1 MKLSII
7 VVSYNEAEYLS
18 GCLNSILNQNVNFD
32 YEIIIGDDGS
42 SDNSLEIIKEYESN
56 YPNISHFV
64 QERPKDLKIK
74 DIIPSVRVSA
84 VIFRAME
91 IAQGEYINVISADDC
106 FLGKNKFQSAVE
118 FLDLHRSWAAYA
130 SSFMLLYPDGR
141 SERVD
146 FNDKGR
152 FGFWDGRYIHIS
164 CFVFRSFK
172 GTQFLLDDIIDDCGL
187 RYSIVM
193 RGKIKYSNEVEFTY
207 RQRNSSIMHSDKHD
221 ALDIMEMLMFQV
233 ILNKAL
239 PSFGKIL
246 PFIRLRNLNYKMF
259 SLPFLRLYKKRGT
272 FDLTAIKKYT
282 DYSFSKKNSV
292 LKALVYPNNF
302 SSKVL
307 LCYFRSRISILRLL
321 RRGLD
326 VSRPEA
332 LRIKSAGSFS
342 EKKLPVSLSYLKKK
356 KRYTYMAGEGLI
368 EKGLGGD
375 TVLNPS
381 LLLESGGSYW
391 KIKEFLAGESFA
403 FKAKIEG
410 VFDEFEILLCE
421 KIDSEY
427 KILAKKRFKTKTIK
441 NKKAAFVIWTREHF
455 PMFIF
460 LALDKIRR
468 K

>member
-18 GCLNSILNQNVNFD
+18 ECLNSILNQNVNFD

-42 SDNSLEIIKEYESN
+42 SDNSLEIIRDYESK

-64 QERPKDLKIK
+64 QERPKDLKIQ
-74 DIIPSVRVSA
+74 DIIPSCRVSA

-91 IAQGEYINVISADDC
+91 KASGEYINVFSADDC
-106 FLGKNKFQSAVE
+106 FLGKNKFQSAVD
-118 FLDLHRSWAAYA
+118 FLDSHKSWAAYA
-130 SSFMLLYPDGR
+130 SSFMLSYPDGR

-172 GTQFLLDDIIDDCGL
+172 GTPFLLDDIIDDCGL

-207 RQRNSSIMHSDKHD
+207 RQRNSSIMHSDKRD

-259 SLPFLRLYKKRGT
+259 SLQFLRLYKKRGT

-292 LKALVYPNNF
+292 LKALVYPDNF

-332 LRIKSAGSFS
+332 LRIKVQVLFQ
-342 EKKLPVSLSYLKKK
+342 KKNCRSLFHISR
-356 KRYTYMAGEGLI
+356 KRSGTLI
-368 EKGLGGD
+368 WLGKG
-375 TVLNPS
+375 
-381 LLLESGGSYW
+381 
-391 KIKEFLAGESFA
+391 
-403 FKAKIEG
+403 
-410 VFDEFEILLCE
+410 
-421 KIDSEY
+421 
-427 KILAKKRFKTKTIK
+427 
-441 NKKAAFVIWTREHF
+441 
-455 PMFIF
+455 
-460 LALDKIRR
+460 
-468 K
+468 